1 MLTRRTL
8 TLALA
13 ASSLGCRPAFAD
25 KYPVRPI
32 KMIAPF
38 TAGSPVDVVARLLAQ
53 QLSTALPQSVVVE
66 NRPGAGTTIGMKAA
80 ASAEPDGYTL
90 LFQSSSLV
98 VAPAM
103 YKNMDYD
110 PIKSFVPVANVAWG
124 SWVTVVSPA
133 LPVRTPQELIAH
145 AKAHPDTLSF
155 GYGQGTAPQLVG
167 EWFHKT
173 NGLAIASVPYKGGM
187 QAITDMLTGAIQVNI
202 GTTATLL
209 PLIREGKI
217 RAIAQWGTTRE
228 AELPDVPTM
237 IESGFPGLS
246 LGFWAGLWAPPG
258 TPNAIVD
265 TLNGS
270 TNRVLDRPDTRTAMQ
285 RLGVSPSIGSPKDF
299 ADFIAAEAPKWRRI
313 VEASGVQIN

>member
-1 MLTRRTL
+1 MLTRRSL

-13 ASSLGCRPAFAD
+13 ASALGSRPAFAD

-32 KMIAPF
+32 KMIVPF

-53 QLSTALPQSVVVE
+53 QLSTALPQPVVAE

-80 ASAEPDGYTL
+80 AVAEPDGYTL

-110 PIKSFVPVANVAWG
+110 PVKSFAPVANVAWG
-124 SWVTVVSPA
+124 SWVTVVSPE

-145 AKAHPDTLSF
+145 AKAHPDKLAF

-173 NGLAIASVPYKGGM
+173 NGLLIKPISLIDVREVSWRSDSPPRTPSRSWAC
-187 QAITDMLTGAIQVNI
+187 GAAV
-202 GTTATLL
+202 
-209 PLIREGKI
+209 
-217 RAIAQWGTTRE
+217 
-228 AELPDVPTM
+228 
-237 IESGFPGLS
+237 
-246 LGFWAGLWAPPG
+246 
-258 TPNAIVD
+258 
-265 TLNGS
+265 
-270 TNRVLDRPDTRTAMQ
+270 
-285 RLGVSPSIGSPKDF
+285 
-299 ADFIAAEAPKWRRI
+299 
-313 VEASGVQIN
+313 